1 MDLIKRFAAYYRP
14 HRGLFLLDFCCAVA
28 AGLLELAFPVAVTL
42 FIDRLLPTGE
52 IGMIAIAGAV
62 LFVAYLASAGLQV
75 VVTYWGHMLGIGIET
90 EMRAKAF
97 DHLQKASAASSSPAA
112 RSSASPSPASS

>member
-14 HRGLFLLDFCCAVA
+14 HRGLFLLDFCSAVA

-52 IGMIAIAGAV
+52 LGLIGLAAAG
-62 LFVAYLASAGLQV
+62 LFVAYLISAGLQV
-75 VVTYWGHMLGIGIET
+75 IVTYWGHMLGIGIEKLC
-90 EMRAKAF
+90 AVGA
-97 DHLQKASAASSSPAA
+97 HLKQISVPYLTWVAAQ
-112 RSSASPSPASS
+112 